1 MADVDQLC
9 DLLDLKQKQAS
20 VSEALS
26 ARQEAQDTARQGQT
40 LMLFTIVTII
50 FVSFYSSENRHGC

>member
-26 ARQEAQDTARQGQT
+26 ARQEAQDTKRQGRT
-40 LMLFTIVTII
+40 IMLFTIVTII
-50 FVSFYSSENRHGC
+50 FVSFYYRGPKR